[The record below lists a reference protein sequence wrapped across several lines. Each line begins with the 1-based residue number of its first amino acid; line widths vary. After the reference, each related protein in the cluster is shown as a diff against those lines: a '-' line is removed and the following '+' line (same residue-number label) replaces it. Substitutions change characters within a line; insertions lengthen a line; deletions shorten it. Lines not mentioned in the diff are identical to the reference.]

1 MSLINSPGVRDV
13 LLDSE
18 DRKGLTMD
26 FDRLQL
32 RTLFLARQFV
42 VSNCGIRFEL

>member
-1 MSLINSPGVRDV
+1 MFLPVSLINSPGVRDV

-26 FDRLQL
+26 FDRFIKHP
-32 RTLFLARQFV
+32 LF
-42 VSNCGIRFEL
+42 S